1 MAGIGRLRG
10 VSGLAREDFEIC
22 LQQLDPSGEFGLADL
37 TMTEPNGLYDA
48 LRGIPR
54 LAELFGTVLD
64 LSRGR
69 WNADRLARQ
78 LAKKPAGEAERLL
91 AGELVGGL
99 SDEQRRVI
107 VGLAAYGTP
116 VTVQQLRDLLEDELS
131 PGRVPTLL
139 EELTSIH
146 VIGKTSDRYYVPASE
161 IQEALTQ
168 LPDQDGPAH
177 LWRQAADLL
186 SGSCKEQVQ
195 RPEDLEVYFAELD
208 ILIRRQLWGSSS
220 ELIDTIEKKLQRWNA
235 AALLLKYRE
244 TVAGKLR
251 VSYREMVN
259 YNALGCIY
267 LSRGNFGEAEKAF
280 DNALRNAS
288 AVAGAYPHGRRKI
301 YINLAAL
308 CLESGETARAEQYY
322 RDALA
327 MAGEHD
333 DVLDRMAAMAGLA
346 DCFRRHG
353 DYDEAISYGKF
364 ALSAAQDGSSSW
376 AADIAVKLARWHSE
390 LNQREEAFRLIDVA
404 AGEADEHPED
414 PALRVRCLDGRA
426 DLLFDADD
434 FGKAKDVAQQALTR
448 ALELNGP
455 LTVLQ
460 ARTTMAMACLRLDDV
475 RTASREIGRAAP
487 YRREGRS
494 LVVLALQALIAFRS
508 DPDAEG
514 PR

>member
-1 MAGIGRLRG
+1 
-10 VSGLAREDFEIC
+10 
-22 LQQLDPSGEFGLADL
+22 
-37 TMTEPNGLYDA
+37 
-48 LRGIPR
+48 
-54 LAELFGTVLD
+54 
-64 LSRGR
+64 
-69 WNADRLARQ
+69 
-78 LAKKPAGEAERLL
+78 
-91 AGELVGGL
+91 
-99 SDEQRRVI
+99 
-107 VGLAAYGTP
+107 
-116 VTVQQLRDLLEDELS
+116 
-131 PGRVPTLL
+131 
-139 EELTSIH
+139 
-146 VIGKTSDRYYVPASE
+146 
-161 IQEALTQ
+161 
-168 LPDQDGPAH
+168 
-177 LWRQAADLL
+177 
-186 SGSCKEQVQ
+186 
-195 RPEDLEVYFAELD
+195 
-208 ILIRRQLWGSSS
+208 
-220 ELIDTIEKKLQRWNA
+220 
-235 AALLLKYRE
+235 
-244 TVAGKLR
+244 
-251 VSYREMVN
+251 
-259 YNALGCIY
+259 
-267 LSRGNFGEAEKAF
+267 
-280 DNALRNAS
+280 
-288 AVAGAYPHGRRKI
+288 
-301 YINLAAL
+301 
-308 CLESGETARAEQYY
+308 LESGETARAEQYY

-333 DVLDRMAAMAGLA
+333 DVLGRMAAMAGLA

-376 AADIAVKLARWHSE
+376 AADIAVKLARWHWE

-404 AGEADEHPED
+404 AGEADEYPED

-434 FGKAKDVAQQALTR
+434 FGKAKDVAKQALTR